1 MKRRSRRRR
10 SRRNYWK
17 GQPRLHRR
25 AARKGW
31 RGSRSRRR
39 TRRNAGSIVSKT
51 FSATKSG
58 FRLNV
63 LRRGTTILAGNVG
76 TTFFTEKLGGMVPA
90 LTSHPVGQIAAL
102 TAVAL
107 AQSALV
113 GKVGFLRRMLSP
125 SDILIGGMLAA
136 VTRTAKT
143 LLPGTFSTCGLGED
157 LDGLGSWYANPYN
170 IGSAFRLMNGMD
182 AYASPVGVR
191 AGEALGIHGLNDY
204 AQLYQTQPPTVITAL
219 DGLAANQALGEEIAS
234 QM

>member
-39 TRRNAGSIVSKT
+39 TRRNAGSLAQRT
-51 FSATKSG
+51 FRAGTAG
-58 FRLNV
+58 FKLNV

-76 TTFFTEKLGGMVPA
+76 TTFFAEKFGHMVPS
-90 LTSHPVGQIAAL
+90 LTSHPVGQVAAL
-102 TAVAL
+102 AAVAL

-113 GKVGFLRRMLSP
+113 GKVGFLRKMLSP

-136 VTRTAKT
+136 VTRTAK
-143 LLPGTFSTCGLGED
+143 LVLPGTFSTCGLGED

-170 IGSAFRLMNGMD
+170 IGSAFRLMNGMG
-182 AYASPVGVR
+182 AYASPG
-191 AGEALGIHGLNDY
+191 APEIGTHGIADY
-204 AQLYQTQPPTVITAL
+204 AQLYQTQAPTVITAL